1 MAVKNTSDLIP
12 LCHSGVPVEGIS
24 VNVEV
29 VGGDDDG
36 GVEDAAAS
44 SISAPQPTTTI
55 SPPPE
60 SEQEP
65 SSIPQQPLQLSPL
78 PPHGGVRISV
88 LVHTTAK
95 TGIEMEALAGV
106 VGAGLTVIDMCKA
119 VDRGLRMEGVRV
131 VWKRGGR
138 SGDWEE
144 TRDGG
149 GMIE

>member
-1 MAVKNTSDLIP
+1 MAVKNTSTLIP

-24 VNVEV
+24 VNVDV
-29 VGGDDDG
+29 VGG
-36 GVEDAAAS
+36 GVEHAATAAS
-44 SISAPQPTTTI
+44 SSSQ
-55 SPPPE
+55 PPPHSEPE
-60 SEQEP
+60 SQP
-65 SSIPQQPLQLSPL
+65 PLQL

-119 VDRGLRMEGVRV
+119 VDRGLRLEGVRI

-138 SGDWEE
+138 SGDWEAG
-144 TRDGG
+144 DGG
-149 GMIE
+149 